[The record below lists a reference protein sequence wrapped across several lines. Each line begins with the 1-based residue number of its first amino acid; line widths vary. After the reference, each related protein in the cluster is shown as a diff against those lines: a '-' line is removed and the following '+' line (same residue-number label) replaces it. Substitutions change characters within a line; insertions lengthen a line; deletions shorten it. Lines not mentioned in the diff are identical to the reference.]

1 MSLAHPLRTDAPQKV
16 VESPRR
22 TGNRA
27 QRPNNLYGSRNK
39 SESPAPGQ
47 RSLTGD
53 PYYQSAEQ
61 QAEFK
66 KLEESLIKKSGT
78 IRFGKEVCYV
88 SSAHVFVANSRYQ
101 RRLCSHEMSRPEL
114 IMAVKQ
120 MQVSSSYSNENKR
133 IMMDLDV
140 ITKCSGCPNIVQCMG
155 IFFSRSEVWI
165 CMEVMSTCLDKLLK
179 DLRQP
184 FPEHVLGKIAVSI
197 IKALD
202 YLKVNHNMMHRDI
215 KPSNMLISSNGEVKL
230 CDFGISGQLKDSIAK
245 SSQLGCIGY
254 MAPERLEKHQY
265 DVRADIWSLGISLI
279 ELATGHFPYGG
290 VDFEIAIVSKIL
302 HDPPPVLPVDGNF
315 TQDFRSFMQKCLTRN
330 QTDRPKYPALKR
342 TEFFL
347 KHDVYPHNVNEW
359 YTNLAIKHRNEA
371 TQEATFDPTVP
382 FWQLLGSPASSPAS
396 TVTPSSDINHTFDST
411 ELLNRAGD
419 SVEDCAEGPSSSF
432 IEPLS
437 TDPPRFLTQKSMP
450 SKQAAES
457 HLADEPSKPGPNA
470 SAFSLQSLLRS
481 QESSGYG
488 SASSNGSPGCHLCRP
503 NATAPTNANSHRSSV
518 TLDLDSSQ
526 ANHNCEKFSTPANS
540 TTQVTLRVN
549 GRPRQSVFESRRNA
563 VYNPGEGTVVEF
575 RDHGQSSS
583 IGLAENNSSDQWNAP
598 PSASPILFPYN
609 ASGGHILMSRYP
621 YALSHDPV
629 APSQPHYSYTAP
641 NSSGTHSRP
650 SVLPVSITPPPT
662 SRLNS
667 GAGPSRNPDAVDSEA
682 FLAYNIGPSFSRA
695 NNHTSPYGCLDC
707 RNQVGSTV
715 ARPVTLSRPPRS
727 ASASGRK
734 LHRAPACRWPAMP
747 YDVQMATS
755 GLNPVFTFVPNSA
768 CRSEK
773 DSPKT
778 TVQTALPPPSHGPT
792 ISGATPETSQPTEP
806 QQYHHQYFWYAHQTK
821 PLDGRSISVASP
833 PPSTTPGSICAT
845 TTSPLAPPSDFK
857 KSVAAAQSPS
867 SPLPPQSALSAPSPL
882 ARRYCRA
889 GNSGGIVCAS
899 GDHQAESNL
908 FFPELRLPYNRSS
921 SQPAPLRNIPL

>member
-1 MSLAHPLRTDAPQKV
+1 MLRV
-16 VESPRR
+16 LIFLLV
-22 TGNRA
+22 
-27 QRPNNLYGSRNK
+27 YGSRTK

-47 RSLTGD
+47 RSLTSD

-66 KLEESLIKKSGT
+66 KLEESLIKKSG
-78 IRFGKEVCYV
+78 IIYFGKEQIRATKDDFIHMKCLGSGTCGVV
-88 SSAHVFVANSRYQ
+88 NQMRHRSR
-101 RRLCSHEMSRPEL
+101 SEL

-120 MQVSSSYSNENKR
+120 MQVSSNYSNENKR

-179 DLRQP
+179 DLKQP
-184 FPEHVLGKIAVSI
+184 FPEHVLGKVAVSI

-254 MAPERLEKHQY
+254 MAPERLQKHQY

-302 HDPPPVLPVDGNF
+302 HDPPPVLPADGNF
-315 TQDFRSFMQKCLTRN
+315 TQAFRSFMQNCLTRN
-330 QTDRPKYPALKR
+330 QADRPKYPALKR
-342 TEFFL
+342 TEFYL

-359 YTNLAIKHRNEA
+359 YSNLSIEHRNDEA
-371 TQEATFDPTVP
+371 TQEGTFDPSVP

-411 ELLNRAGD
+411 ELVHRAGNC
-419 SVEDCAEGPSSSF
+419 VEDGAEGPSSSSL
-432 IEPLS
+432 EPLS
-437 TDPPRFLTQKSMP
+437 TDLPRFSTQKSMP
-450 SKQAAES
+450 PSTLLPKEAAGS
-457 HLADEPSKPGPNA
+457 HLANGSEKPGLNA
-470 SAFSLQSLLRS
+470 SAFLLQSVLRS

-488 SASSNGSPGCHLCRP
+488 SASSNGSPGCLLCRSNVTP
-503 NATAPTNANSHRSSV
+503 CASTNSHRPSNN
-518 TLDLDSSQ
+518 LDLLSSQ
-526 ANHNCEKFSTPANS
+526 RNHNCETLSTSINCAPP
-540 TTQVTLRVN
+540 VTLRVS
-549 GRPRQSVFESRRNA
+549 GRLRQSVFESRRNA
-563 VYNPGEGTVVEF
+563 VYDPGEVTVGDF
-575 RDHGQSSS
+575 RNHTGNSSVS
-583 IGLAENNSSDQWNAP
+583 VADNNSSDQWN
-598 PSASPILFPYN
+598 SHLSTSPILFPYN
-609 ASGGHILMSRYP
+609 ASGGQIHMSRYP
-621 YALSHDPV
+621 YTLSRDPV
-629 APSQPHYSYTAP
+629 APPQPHYSYTAP
-641 NSSGTHSRP
+641 NSSGSRARP

-667 GAGPSRNPDAVDSEA
+667 GSGSSRNPDAVGSEA
-682 FLAYNIGPSFSRA
+682 FLTYNMNTSFSHT
-695 NNHTSPYGCLDC
+695 NNNAACGYTDC
-707 RNQVGSTV
+707 RNQVGSTAV
-715 ARPVTLSRPPRS
+715 PSATLTRPPRS

-755 GLNPVFTFVPNSA
+755 GLNPVFTFVPNSI
-768 CRSEK
+768 CSSEK
-773 DSPKT
+773 GNA
-778 TVQTALPPPSHGPT
+778 QAAPPPPLSEPT
-792 ISGATPETSQPTEP
+792 TSKITPETTQPAEP

-821 PLDGRSISVASP
+821 PFDGRSMNVSSP
-833 PPSTTPGSICAT
+833 PVSATNGSGCAT
-845 TTSPLAPPSDFK
+845 ATVSPLGPTGDIGKLA
-857 KSVAAAQSPS
+857 SVAQSPS
-867 SPLPPQSALSAPSPL
+867 SPLPPQSASSASSPH
-882 ARRYCRA
+882 AHRYCRA
-889 GNSGGIVCAS
+889 DDGKVCAS
-899 GDHQAESNL
+899 GEHQPQSSF